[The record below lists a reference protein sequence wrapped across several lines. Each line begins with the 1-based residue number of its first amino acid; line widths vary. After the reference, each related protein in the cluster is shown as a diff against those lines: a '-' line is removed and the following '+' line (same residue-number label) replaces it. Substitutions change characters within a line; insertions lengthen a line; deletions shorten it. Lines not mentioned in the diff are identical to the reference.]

1 MALQFKRGTEELR
14 QETLL
19 AAGEPFYV
27 TDHATY
33 GVAPFYIG
41 DGTTMGGIPVLNI
54 TNFAELYDVYVYNPQ
69 NNQIAQWN
77 TANGRW
83 ENTTDVELPG
93 TLDVTGQITSNT
105 ESLIAPSRMLVTTD
119 GKTYNGLSQVLGMS
133 HGVDWTASYTSIT
146 TGAYTQLNGVT
157 FDATA
162 YDVGTPIRIST
173 VGGASLSPTTTYYA
187 YDVNN
192 PAGTI
197 KLAATKANALS
208 ATPMASTGGNQLVA
222 GTTNAVPE
230 VGIGTTFK
238 MNAEVQPGT
247 RINSVLIDGVSTD
260 ITAGS
265 EDFDLVIRL
274 RSAGSMVERFR
285 LTSEGIA
292 TLTQLNA
299 TTINVTNLNASSVAT
314 TGALSGSSVTVTG
327 AVSGATLSTTGN
339 ATVGGALTV
348 TGNLTVNGTTTTIDT
363 NNIVIEDNVILL
375 NKNEAGLGVTA
386 GTAGIEIERGTANN
400 VSWIWDETNKWW
412 KADAATSGEANIWA
426 NGKIIAGT
434 DLGSNEGLTLNYDDT
449 TLTSNIDIAVRRGAS
464 ADVKLRWNYTTN
476 RWQFT
481 NDGSN
486 YTNLLVS
493 TDSPTFAGLTLTSG
507 LNVSGIA
514 TSVRTGTGIPGTET
528 ELDVSKLA
536 TSSNDLEI
544 VSNGKLLT
552 LDAPEIRIGYSRSD
566 AAYLATNNVDVV
578 ADNVAVYSEAAG
590 GSASLYAE
598 RTYVGSTDVG
608 ARVYLQSLVSGDIRL
623 DSIDNRAGIK
633 GTIGTNDAWFIGGRA
648 SGADA
653 GYIELATGDN
663 GNEPIYARQYNG
675 APAEGGTVAREAT
688 ILDASGNTYFPGSM
702 NAGGSV
708 FAASNLYASGNTIVL
723 KNNASGTPSID
734 ALIEVRRGDEP
745 TVALRWNESTNKWQ
759 FTNDGTTYSDLGA
772 GALSLGDLT
781 DVVVTTASKGQILT
795 YNGTDWVNGA
805 RTEFESATYR
815 RTFVNKVSPAT
826 QPIQSAT
833 VMCRNAGADTLAD
846 GMGTGVLMSITND
859 ALGTAGQKNYAR
871 VGAEYST
878 TGDHKVVMATSNN
891 NFSTWSDSA
900 KFGAST
906 VELLKPTLAS
916 DYIDIKGKTY
926 LNATEYTATSTS
938 ADQVLDTTQTGAG
951 RTIKYLIQA
960 EYNGNLH
967 SFEAMV
973 VTNGTIS
980 YITTYAELQTNGSLT
995 TISTDMNA
1003 GSVRLLVTPTNAGTT
1018 YRITKIAIY

>member
-14 QETLL
+14 QETTL
-19 AAGEPFYV
+19 AIGEPFYV
-27 TDHATY
+27 TDHAEY

-41 DGTTMGGIPVLNI
+41 NGVTPGGIPVLNI

-93 TLDVTGQITSNT
+93 TLGVTGAVTLNNENVT
-105 ESLIAPSRMLVTTD
+105 ATNRMLVTTD
-119 GKTYNGLSQVLGMS
+119 GVSYNSLSQVLGIS

-146 TGAYTQLNGVT
+146 TGAFTQLNGVT
-157 FDATA
+157 FNRGA
-162 YDVGTPIRIST
+162 YTVGTPIRIST
-173 VGGASLSPTTTYYA
+173 VGGASLSPTTTYYV
-187 YDVNN
+187 YDVN
-192 PAGTI
+192 GTTF
-197 KLAATKANALS
+197 KLASTKANALS
-208 ATPMASTGGNQLVA
+208 ATPMASSGTALVA

-238 MNAEVQPGT
+238 MNAEVQPGV
-247 RINSVLIDGVSTD
+247 RLNSVLIDGVSTD

-265 EDFDLVIRL
+265 EDFDLVVRL

-285 LTSEGIA
+285 LTSEGLA

-299 TTINVTNLNASSVAT
+299 TTINVTNLNASSVST

-363 NNIVIEDNVILL
+363 NNVVIEDNTILL

-386 GTAGIEIERGTANN
+386 GTAGIEVERGTANN
-400 VSWIWDETNKWW
+400 VAWLWDETNKWW

-426 NGKIIAGT
+426 TGKIIAGT

-528 ELDVSKLA
+528 ELNVSKLA
-536 TSSNDLEI
+536 TGSNDLEI
-544 VSNGKLLT
+544 VSNGKYLT
-552 LDAPEIRIGYSRSD
+552 LDAPEVRIGYGRSD
-566 AAYLATNNVDVV
+566 ASALTTTTVDILGQNVSIGSDI
-578 ADNVAVYSEAAG
+578 AG
-590 GSASLYAE
+590 GSAVIYAD
-598 RTYVGSTDVG
+598 RTYLGSTDSAATIYFNAPVDGTITFDG
-608 ARVYLQSLVSGDIRL
+608 ANTNGPY
-623 DSIDNRAGIK
+623 GIK
-633 GTIGTNDAWFIGGRA
+633 GQLGLSDYWFVGGKA
-648 SGADA
+648 A
-653 GYIELATGDN
+653 GSDNGYLELATGDN
-663 GNEPIYARQYNG
+663 GAEPIYARQYIGLPNLG
-675 APAEGGTVAREAT
+675 SVARTAE
-688 ILDASGNTYFPGSM
+688 ILDSSGNTYFPGEV

-708 FAASNLYASGNTIVL
+708 YAASNLYAQGNTIVL
-723 KNNASGTPSID
+723 KNNATGTPSID
-734 ALIEVRRGDEP
+734 ALLEVRRGDEP

-781 DVVVTTASKGQILT
+781 DVVVTTPNKGQIIT

-846 GMGTGVLMSITND
+846 GMGTGVLMAITND

-900 KFGAST
+900 KFGASS

-916 DYIDIKGKTY
+916 DYIEVKGKTY

-973 VTNGTIS
+973 VTTGTMS
-980 YITTYAELQTNGSLT
+980 YITTYAEIQTNGSLT
-995 TISTDMNA
+995 TISTDVNA
-1003 GSVRLLVTPTNAGTT
+1003 GSTRLLVTPANTGTV
-1018 YRITKIAIY
+1018 YRVTKIAIY

>member
-14 QETLL
+14 QETTL
-19 AAGEPFYV
+19 AIGEPFYV
-27 TDHATY
+27 TDHAEY

-41 DGTTMGGIPVLNI
+41 DGKTPGGIPVLNI

-93 TLDVTGQITSNT
+93 TLDVTGAVTLNNENVT
-105 ESLIAPSRMLVTTD
+105 AKSRMLVTTD
-119 GKTYNGLSQVLGMS
+119 GVTYNGLSQVLGIS

-146 TGAYTQLNGVT
+146 TGAYTQLNGVSYT
-157 FDATA
+157 GTA
-162 YDVGTPIRIST
+162 YTVGTPIRIST
-173 VGGASLSPTTTYYA
+173 VGGASLSPTTTYYV
-187 YDVNN
+187 YDVN
-192 PAGTI
+192 GTTF
-197 KLAATKANALS
+197 KLASTKANALS
-208 ATPMASTGGNQLVA
+208 ATPMASAGSALVA

-230 VGIGTTFK
+230 AGIGTTFK
-238 MNAEVQPGT
+238 MNAEVQPGV
-247 RINSVLIDGVSTD
+247 RLNSVLIDGVSTD

-265 EDFDLVIRL
+265 EDFDLVVRL

-285 LTSEGIA
+285 LTSEGLA

-299 TTINVTNLNASSVAT
+299 TTINVTNLNASSVST

-363 NNIVIEDNVILL
+363 NNVVVEDNTILL

-400 VSWIWDETNKWW
+400 VAWLWDETNKWW

-426 NGKIIAGT
+426 TGKIIAGT
-434 DLGSNEGLTLNYDDT
+434 ELGSNEGLTLNYDDT

-536 TSSNDLEI
+536 TGSNDLEI

-552 LDAPEIRIGYSRSD
+552 LDAPEVRIGYGRSD
-566 AAYLATNNVDVV
+566 ASALTTTTVDILGQNVSIGSDI
-578 ADNVAVYSEAAG
+578 AG
-590 GSASLYAE
+590 GSAAIYAD
-598 RTYVGSTDVG
+598 RTYLGSTDAG
-608 ARVYLQSLVSGDIRL
+608 ARVYFDATVSGDIRL
-623 DSIDNRAGIK
+623 DSVSNRAGIK

-648 SGADA
+648 SGTDQ
-653 GYIELATGDN
+653 GYVEIATGDN
-663 GNEPIYARQYNG
+663 ANEPIYVRQYTG
-675 APAEGGTVAREAT
+675 APAEGGTVTREAT
-688 ILDASGNTYFPGSM
+688 ILDGSGNTSLPGDLSI
-702 NAGGSV
+702 GGAV
-708 FAASNLYASGNTIVL
+708 YATNNLFAQGNTVVL
-723 KNNASGTPSID
+723 KNNATGTPTLD
-734 ALIEVRRGDEP
+734 AQLEVRRGSSP
-745 TVALRWNESTNKWQ
+745 TVALRWNESVDKWQ

-772 GALSLGDLT
+772 GAMNLDALT
-781 DVVVTTASKGQILT
+781 DVVITSPQKGQDLY
-795 YNGTDWVNGA
+795 YNGTNWINA
-805 RTEFESATYR
+805 SRIEFENATYR
-815 RTFVNKVSPAT
+815 KVFINKVTPAT

-833 VMCRNAGADTLAD
+833 IMCRNAGADTLAD
-846 GMGTGVLMSITND
+846 GMGTGIIMAITND
-859 ALGTAGQKNYAR
+859 TLGSTGQKNYAR

-916 DYIDIKGKTY
+916 DYIEVKGKTY

-938 ADQVLDTTQTGAG
+938 ADQVLDITQTGAG

-973 VTNGTIS
+973 VTTGTMS
-980 YITTYAELQTNGSLT
+980 YITTYAEIQTNGSLT
-995 TISTDMNA
+995 TISTDVSA
-1003 GSVRLLVTPTNAGTT
+1003 GSTRLLVTPANTGTV
-1018 YRITKIAIY
+1018 YRVTKIAIY